1 MTGESSSN
9 NEVLTNLNLNGLLGE
24 NAVFFIEHD
33 QVRIGCKVDYGFA
46 VKHLV
51 EQFASMR
58 LTGELKIF
66 DGQVVEKRQ
75 HRFYKSITNQFK
87 YNKDQ
92 PQQVFTSTYIAMGDA
107 YILLEFHGKRKEKS
121 KSGKDTYLFQTKS
134 AVTFTDIVINSESG
148 ELVATTKFK
157 KIFLTGEIDD
167 SKYMTICHYGQ

>member
-75 HRFYKSITNQFK
+75 HRFFRLGGVNFGCFGGMSIRG
-87 YNKDQ
+87 
-92 PQQVFTSTYIAMGDA
+92 VSTSD
-107 YILLEFHGKRKEKS
+107 
-121 KSGKDTYLFQTKS
+121 
-134 AVTFTDIVINSESG
+134 V
-148 ELVATTKFK
+148 
-157 KIFLTGEIDD
+157 
-167 SKYMTICHYGQ
+167 